1 MKGAATSCSLFLFLF
16 RFRIR
21 ECVLQ
26 MPLFTQSCFLFV
38 SNRRNA
44 KACSSCSSKADG
56 TVFSAFSFK
65 KFHSVDEQQTTSDV
79 TLAFAS
85 DTQAPMLVETLL
97 LKPQKNR
104 KATQLLFADV
114 LVRQPSVFFL
124 LGDVVS
130 LGYSDRQWRPID
142 RYLQALRENNVPVHA
157 ILGNHE
163 VMGRPLEGQR
173 KFQQRF
179 SDHQRTGYLMRYGA
193 LAVVLL
199 NSNFRTL
206 SPTENKEQVEWLQN
220 TLNELDSNA
229 EVLSVIVCCHHSPFT
244 NSRIV
249 KPSKEVEEK
258 FVPPYLEAR
267 KARLFLSGHCHAFE
281 HYKVKGKDFLVIGGG
296 GGLRQPLRQGI
307 GTLAD
312 MAPEYKPMFHYITVT
327 PMGENLTVTSYHI
340 KKDFTGFEEGVK
352 LDIKQTP

>member
-1 MKGAATSCSLFLFLF
+1 M
-16 RFRIR
+16 
-21 ECVLQ
+21 
-26 MPLFTQSCFLFV
+26 
-38 SNRRNA
+38 
-44 KACSSCSSKADG
+44 
-56 TVFSAFSFK
+56 
-65 KFHSVDEQQTTSDV
+65 DELQTTSEKI
-79 TLAFAS
+79 LAFAS

-104 KATQLLFADV
+104 RATELLFADV

-124 LGDVVS
+124 LGDVVN

-142 RYLQALRENNVPVHA
+142 RYLKGLRESNMPVHA

-179 SDHQRTGYLMRYGA
+179 PDHQRTGYLLRYGST
-193 LAVVLL
+193 AVVLL
-199 NSNFRTL
+199 NSNFKAMSAKEVGQQEQWLPATL
-206 SPTENKEQVEWLQN
+206 A
-220 TLNELDSNA
+220 ELDSDP
-229 EVLSVIVCCHHSPFT
+229 EIYSVVVCCHHSPFT

-258 FVPPYLEAR
+258 FVPPYLDSR

-281 HYKVKGKDFLVIGGG
+281 HYKVKGKDFMVIGGG

-327 PMGENLTVTSYHI
+327 PMGESLLVTSYHM

-352 LDIKQTP
+352 MEIKKMG

>member
-1 MKGAATSCSLFLFLF
+1 MF
-16 RFRIR
+16 
-21 ECVLQ
+21 
-26 MPLFTQSCFLFV
+26 
-38 SNRRNA
+38 N
-44 KACSSCSSKADG
+44 
-56 TVFSAFSFK
+56 
-65 KFHSVDEQQTTSDV
+65 KFPGVDELQTNPETI
-79 TLAFAS
+79 LAFAA
-85 DTQAPMLVETLL
+85 DTQAPMLVETIL

-104 KATQLLFADV
+104 MATGLLFADV
-114 LVRQPSVFFL
+114 LLRQPSVFFL
-124 LGDVVS
+124 LGDVVN

-142 RYLQALRENNVPVHA
+142 RYLQALREGNVPVHA

-179 SDHQRTGYLMRYGA
+179 PDHQRTGYLMRYESV
-193 LAVVLL
+193 AVVLL
-199 NSNFRTL
+199 NSNFKTL
-206 SPTENKEQVEWLQN
+206 TAAEIKQQEQWLQT
-220 TLNELDSNA
+220 TLTELDADA
-229 EVLSVIVCCHHSPFT
+229 EIYSVIVCCHHSPFT

-249 KPSKEVEEK
+249 KPSREVEEK
-258 FVPPYLEAR
+258 FVPPFLDSR

-312 MAPEYKPMFHYITVT
+312 ISPEYKPMFHYITVT
-327 PMGENLTVTSYHI
+327 PMGESLLVTSYHI

-352 LDIKQTP
+352 LEIKKMG